1 LLVQLVFQS
10 LRYAVAKFYKSSA
23 THFTCISNP
32 TYQIPISQ
40 LNDDYCDCPDGSD
53 EPGTSA
59 CSHLSPLSP
68 HTPSVDPSLNTSL
81 ALPGFYCK
89 NKGHIPSYV
98 PFTSINDGKCDYAL
112 CCDGSD
118 EWASV
123 GGITCPDKCKE
134 IGKEW
139 RSQDEA
145 RRKAHGAAM
154 KRRKE
159 LAAQAAR
166 LKLEVEARIM
176 TLEAEREGLEVK
188 VKDAEKVVQDTEK
201 SDKLKVVKGP
211 GKSGQTGVLASLA
224 KMRIEELRS
233 ALVTVRVQ
241 RDAMLGRVV
250 EMENVLGRL
259 KEGYNPNFNDEGVK
273 TAVRAWE
280 EYAARDTNDS
290 WEEAQ
295 DRDLDEISKPDGEGD
310 SGINWSEWEASDEAQ
325 ETDVDVL
332 YNFSAYL
339 PPTLR
344 LWLDEKLS
352 TLRQVLVEN
361 GILAPTSDSL
371 TASTTESSA
380 LKTARKTLSDTQ
392 SSLSNAQRE
401 LETHKSDLAKDY
413 GVDSIFRA
421 LKSTCIQKDS
431 GEYTYE
437 LCFLGSTKQKPK
449 KGGADQNMGN
459 FVSFGTEM
467 VDDEISPDG
476 KGMGKG
482 ERIIMRYENG
492 GHCWNGPARSTLV
505 VLGCAEKEEIWKIAE
520 SEKCVYRMEVG
531 TAAVCHMQEGAPS
544 QPPKKD
550 GKDEL

>member
-1 LLVQLVFQS
+1 MFRS
-10 LRYAVAKFYKSSA
+10 LRDAVAKFYKSST

-32 TYQIPISQ
+32 SHQIPISQ
-40 LNDDYCDCPDGSD
+40 VNDDYCDCPDGSD

-68 HTPSVDPSLNTSL
+68 NTPSADSSLNTSL

-89 NKGHIPSYV
+89 NKGHIPSYI
-98 PFTSINDGKCDYAL
+98 PFTYVNDGKCDYTL

-118 EWASV
+118 EWASI
-123 GGITCPDKCKE
+123 GGSTCPDRCKE

-139 RSQDEA
+139 KIQDEA
-145 RRKAHGAAM
+145 RRKSHGAAM

-159 LAAQAAR
+159 LAAEAAR
-166 LKLEVEARIM
+166 LKLEVEDRIE
-176 TLEAEREGLEVK
+176 TLGAEIEGLEVK
-188 VKDAEKVVQDTEK
+188 LKDAEKVVEDTEK
-201 SDKLKVVKGP
+201 SEKLKVIKGP
-211 GKSGQTGVLASLA
+211 STAGRTGVLASLA
-224 KMRIEELRS
+224 KTRIEELRTS
-233 ALVTVRVQ
+233 LVTVRGQ

-250 EMENVLGRL
+250 ELENILGRL
-259 KEGYNPNFNDEGVK
+259 KEDYNPNFNDEGVK
-273 TAVRAWE
+273 AAVRTWE
-280 EYAARDTNDS
+280 EYAARDTNDG
-290 WEEAQ
+290 WEDAE
-295 DRDLDEISKPDGEGD
+295 DRDLDEISKADGEGD
-310 SGINWSEWEASDEAQ
+310 SGIKWSEWESSDEAT

-344 LWLDEKLS
+344 LWLNEKLS
-352 TLRQVLVEN
+352 TLRQILVEN
-361 GILAPTSDSL
+361 GILAPGPDSPTGSD
-371 TASTTESSA
+371 TESAA
-380 LKTARKTLSDTQ
+380 LKAARKTLSDVK

-401 LETHKSDLAKDY
+401 LENHKSDLAKDY
-413 GVDSIFRA
+413 GPDSIFRA

-459 FVSFGTEM
+459 FISFGTEV
-467 VDDEISPDG
+467 VDEEISPDG
-476 KGMGKG
+476 KGLAKG
-482 ERIIMRYENG
+482 ERITMRYENG

-505 VLGCAEKEEIWKIAE
+505 VLACAETEEIWKITE

-531 TAAVCHMQEGAPS
+531 TAAVCQQNGASAQS
-544 QPPKKD
+544 QKKD